1 MKKIALFIIACIALV
16 SFTACET
23 EDDVVFVIGDATEVA
38 FTNNFLSNYVLTAA
52 TATNVGERFT
62 WNPVDFGVPTNV
74 TYELQNSL
82 SGNFDDLTIVG
93 STNGNELSVSIGNM
107 RTFAIQSGLDDDAT
121 TENPNTGSL
130 FFRLK
135 ASIGTA
141 GGEERFSSVQTLS
154 VELPEQSTGDPV
166 CEIDSYWLVGAG
178 VPDAGWGWA
187 TPVGVP
193 CTGDG
198 VFTANVNFTN
208 EGDANFRFFTV
219 NGDWGSGRNYPWF
232 VDEGYNIDA
241 NFEDAMDG
249 DNNFKYVGESGLYF
263 LTVNANEKVISL
275 GPPQATG
282 VCEIDSYW
290 LVGAGVPDAGWGWDS
305 PVQVLCVGD
314 GMFSGSVNFTSD
326 GDANFRFFT
335 INGDWGS
342 GRNYPWFVDEGYD
355 IDSNFED
362 AMDGDNNFKF
372 VGTSGNYVL
381 TVDETNK
388 VIALD

>member
-1 MKKIALFIIACIALV
+1 MKKVSLFISAFVALV
-16 SFTACET
+16 WFTACET
-23 EDDVVFVIGDATEVA
+23 DDDVVFVVGDATEVA
-38 FTNNFLSNYVLTAA
+38 FTNNFLQEYVLTAA
-52 TATNVGERFT
+52 TAGNVGERFT
-62 WNPVDFGVPTNV
+62 WSPVDFGVPTNV

-82 SGNFDDLTIVG
+82 SGNFDDTTILG
-93 STNGNELSVSIGNM
+93 TTNGNEFAVKIGEM
-107 RTFAIQSGLDDDAT
+107 RTLAIASGLDDDPQT
-121 TENPNTGSL
+121 DNPNTGPL
-130 FFRLK
+130 YFRLK
-135 ASIGTA
+135 ASVGTA
-141 GGEERFSSVQTLS
+141 SGEERFSTVQSLT
-154 VELPEQSTGDPV
+154 VVLPEQSTGEPI

-178 VPDAGWGWA
+178 VPDAGWDWG
-187 TPVGVP
+187 TPVELP

-198 VFTANVNFTN
+198 VFSGNVNFSN

-249 DNNFKYVGESGLYF
+249 DNNFMFVGESGLYF
-263 LTVNANEKVISL
+263 LTVDANEKVISL

-282 VCEIDSYW
+282 VCEIDQYW
-290 LVGAGVPDAGWGWDS
+290 LVGAGVPDAGWDWAT
-305 PVQVLCVGD
+305 PVQVLCTGD
-314 GMFSGSVNFTSD
+314 GIFSGSVNFTSD

-362 AMDGDNNFKF
+362 AMDGDNNFRF
-372 VGTSGNYVL
+372 VGTSGSYVL
-381 TVDETNK
+381 TVDENSK
-388 VIALD
+388 VIILD